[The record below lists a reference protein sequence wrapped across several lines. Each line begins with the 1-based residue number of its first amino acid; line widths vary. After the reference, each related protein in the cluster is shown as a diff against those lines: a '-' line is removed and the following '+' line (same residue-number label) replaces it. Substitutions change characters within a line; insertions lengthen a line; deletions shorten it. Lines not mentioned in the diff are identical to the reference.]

1 MASESDPEIVHH
13 IRCCSCKLLC
23 LPRDYREYPNTTE
36 LMKVC
41 NECLDK
47 RAAKRD
53 ERALPEEERER
64 LAEEERE
71 RHTERVVRRGSER
84 RERAEAERERLVNET
99 IARDRE
105 LLLSFELTE
114 EELHEAHLYLSGNN
128 VAYANGPKASD
139 PKET

>member
-1 MASESDPEIVHH
+1 MALMASESDPRRLYNY
-13 IRCCSCKLLC
+13 RCHCCKKLST
-23 LPRDYREYPNTTE
+23 PAGYREYPNTRE

-53 ERALPEEERER
+53 ERALPEETRER
-64 LAEEERE
+64 LSEEERE
-71 RHTERVVRRGSER
+71 RDMESRVRRGSER
-84 RERAEAERERLVNET
+84 RERAETERERLVNET

-114 EELHEAHLYLSGNN
+114 EELHEAHLYFSGNN
-128 VAYANGPKASD
+128 VIKASD
-139 PKET
+139 QKET

>member
-1 MASESDPEIVHH
+1 MAVRALEREREGVEY
-13 IRCCSCKLLC
+13 IRCCSCRLLC
-23 LPRDYREYPNTTE
+23 IPRDYREYPNTRE

-71 RHTERVVRRGSER
+71 RRTERQVIRGSER

-114 EELHEAHLYLSGNN
+114 EELHDAQLY
-128 VAYANGPKASD
+128 
-139 PKET
+139 T